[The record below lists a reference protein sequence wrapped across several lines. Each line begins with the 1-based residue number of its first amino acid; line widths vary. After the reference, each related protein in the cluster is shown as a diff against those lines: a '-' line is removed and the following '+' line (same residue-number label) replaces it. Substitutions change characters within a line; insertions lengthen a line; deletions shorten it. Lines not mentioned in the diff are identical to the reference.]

1 MAEFIR
7 LLPDAIANQIAA
19 GEVVQRPASV
29 VKELMEN
36 AIDAGSS
43 HIHLIVKDA
52 GKSLI
57 QVIDDGSG
65 MSEIDARM
73 SFERHATSKITL
85 SEDLFKIRTKGFRGE
100 ALASIAAIAQV
111 ELKTRRKGEEFGTR
125 VLIEGSQ
132 IKVQE
137 PASCSEGTSFTVKN
151 IFFNTP
157 ARRNFLKSDTV
168 ESRHIID
175 EFQRVALSHPDIHF
189 QMHSNGNEVFNLP
202 AGSLRQRI
210 VAVLGAK
217 YNQRLVPVDVETD
230 IVKIRG
236 FIGKP
241 EFSRKTR
248 GEQFFF
254 VNDRFIKSS
263 FFHHAVMGAYER
275 LLNSDS
281 FPLYFLYL
289 EIDPAHI
296 DVNIH
301 PTKTEIK
308 FQDERSIYA
317 ILNSGVK
324 QALGK
329 YHIAP
334 TIDFDQEL
342 SISVEPL
349 PAGKEVLPPQVNI
362 NPEYNPFN
370 KNEYNRGSGFG
381 SAKDR
386 IKAPAN
392 WQDLY
397 SLSRK
402 FDTENKIENEQQ
414 VLIPTEESESF
425 TEGKVLFQLGKNY
438 MVTRLKSGLVVIH
451 LQRAIERIHYEK
463 YLSSLENQS
472 GSAQQ
477 LLFPENISLGASDA
491 EIIIE
496 LIPQLKSLGLDV
508 DQFGPREFIIRGI
521 PSESLSENAASLLE
535 GFLEEFKISD
545 SASST
550 NATDKLALSLAR
562 GTGKL
567 PDRSFT
573 EQELRNLAD
582 KLFAC
587 VNPQYDPSGRA
598 VIVTFTANELDQKF
612 E

>member
-1 MAEFIR
+1 MTEFIR

-19 GEVVQRPASV
+19 GEVVQRPGSV

-36 AIDAGSS
+36 SIDAGSS

-57 QVIDDGSG
+57 QVVDDGSG

-111 ELKTRRKGEEFGTR
+111 ELKTRRKGEEFGSR
-125 VLIEGSQ
+125 VVVEGSDF
-132 IKVQE
+132 KLQE
-137 PASCSEGTSFTVKN
+137 PCSCAEGTSFTVKN

-175 EFQRVALSHPDIHF
+175 EFQRVALAHPGVNF
-189 QMHSNGNEVFNLP
+189 KMHNNGNEVFNLP
-202 AGSLRQRI
+202 AGSLRHRI
-210 VAVLGAK
+210 VAVLGTK
-217 YNQRLVPVDVETD
+217 YNQRLVPVDVDTD
-230 IVKIRG
+230 IVQITG
-236 FIGKP
+236 FVGKP

-275 LLNSDS
+275 LLSSDS
-281 FPLYFLYL
+281 YPLYFLYFD
-289 EIDPAHI
+289 INPAHI

-334 TIDFDQEL
+334 TIDFEQEL
-342 SISVEPL
+342 SISVDPL
-349 PAGKEVLPPQVNI
+349 PPGKEVLPPQVNV

-370 KNEYNRGSGFG
+370 KTEPSRAFGFG
-381 SAKDR
+381 SSKDR

-392 WQDLY
+392 WEDLY
-397 SLSRK
+397 ALSRK
-402 FDTENKIENEQQ
+402 FDTANQSQAEQQ
-414 VLIPTEESESF
+414 VLISPEESESF
-425 TEGKVLFQLGKNY
+425 SEGKVLFQLGKNY

-451 LQRAIERIHYEK
+451 LQRATERIHYEK
-463 YLSSLENQS
+463 YLNSLEHQS

-477 LLFPENISLGASDA
+477 LLFPENVTLGAADA

-508 DQFGPREFIIRGI
+508 DQFGPREFVIRGI
-521 PSESLSENAASLLE
+521 PSESLSENASALLE
-535 GFLEEFKISD
+535 GFLEEYKNSD
-545 SASST
+545 STSNVGSSE
-550 NATDKLALSLAR
+550 KLAVSLAR
-562 GTGKL
+562 GSAKL
-567 PDRSFT
+567 PERFFT
-573 EQELRNLAD
+573 DQELRNLAD

-587 VNPQYDPSGRA
+587 VNPQYDPSGKS
-598 VIVTFTANELDQKF
+598 VIITFTSFELDQKF